1 MSDAARLAYATSA
14 NCQGYAYTQQTVHS
28 DYFEYCTHHNSDL
41 VTAASAVEGTL
52 QDRWY
57 NQSCVG
63 SDIEDDDSGSG
74 HLGLSVFIAGLAG
87 LALCREILV

>member
-14 NCQGYAYTQQTVHS
+14 NCQGYAYTERNVHS

-41 VTAASAVEGTL
+41 GTAATAVEGEL
-52 QDRWY
+52 QDIWY
-57 NQSCVG
+57 NQRCVG

-74 HLGLSVFIAGLAG
+74 QLGLSVFIAGLAG
-87 LALCREILV
+87 LTL